1 MTEQKPLLHNYFR
14 SSTSIRLRAAL
25 NYKGFDYDYV
35 AHNLRTNEN
44 FKPEYLAK
52 NPAGLVPTL
61 ELTDGTVLTQSLAII
76 EWLEETQPNPPL
88 LPADPAG
95 RAQVRSM
102 AYMIACEIHP
112 LNNLRV
118 LDQVRSYGQNDAGIT
133 AWFQHWVHTTFAP
146 LEQILTTSPNTGKY
160 CYGDTPS
167 LADVCLF
174 AQMFNNQRF
183 KVDTS
188 RYPTIE
194 RIFAALNQLEAFKQA
209 VPANQP
215 DAVV

>member
-1 MTEQKPLLHNYFR
+1 MSEQKPLLHNYFR

-52 NPAGLVPTL
+52 NPAGLAGFLVWGGGGAQTHPLDFWGGRKKTPPT
-61 ELTDGTVLTQSLAII
+61 
-76 EWLEETQPNPPL
+76 PPL
-88 LPADPAG
+88 LPLDPVG
-95 RAQVRSM
+95 RAQVRAM

-118 LDQVRSYGQNDAGIT
+118 LDQVRSYGQDEEGVT
-133 AWFQHWVHTTFAP
+133 AWFHKWVHTTFTP
-146 LEQILTTSPNTGKY
+146 LEQMLATSPNTGKY
-160 CYGDTPS
+160 CYGDTPTM
-167 LADVCLF
+167 ADVCLF

-188 RYPTIE
+188 AYPTLE
-194 RIFAALNQLEAFKQA
+194 RIFAALNQLESFQQA
-209 VPANQP
+209 APAKQP
-215 DAVV
+215 DAVA